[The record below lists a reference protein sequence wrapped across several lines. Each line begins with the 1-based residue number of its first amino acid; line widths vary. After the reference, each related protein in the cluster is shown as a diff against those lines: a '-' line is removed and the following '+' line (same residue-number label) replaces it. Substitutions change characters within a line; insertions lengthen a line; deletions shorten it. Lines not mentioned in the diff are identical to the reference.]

1 MFLNKY
7 RPIYSAGTE
16 IILGTVFKVYMC
28 TRFYDHNNIIGIV
41 RAIQA
46 AAPKQE
52 WRPASIFI
60 TKFSLR

>member
-1 MFLNKY
+1 MFLNK
-7 RPIYSAGTE
+7 INMD
-16 IILGTVFKVYMC
+16 KVYMC
-28 TRFYDHNNIIGIV
+28 TCFFIITIIVIV
-41 RAIQA
+41 RALQGT